1 MIVLIRDNFQNS
13 RMFGNNFVKVFKF
26 ITILYSFY
34 KIWVISE
41 LKQNCSIKFG
51 QIVFRKKWKLEN
63 HFLRKSVEK

>member
-51 QIVFRKKWKLEN
+51 RIVFRKNGNWKII
-63 HFLRKSVEK
+63 F